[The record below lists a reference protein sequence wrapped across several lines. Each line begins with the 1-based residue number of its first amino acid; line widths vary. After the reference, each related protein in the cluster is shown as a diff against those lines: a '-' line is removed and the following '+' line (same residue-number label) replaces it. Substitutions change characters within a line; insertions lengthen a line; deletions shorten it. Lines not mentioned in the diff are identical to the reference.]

1 MPVALIAV
9 SMLVVLVVATPAD
22 ASPSCRSKA
31 EARQHFGSV
40 HIYWHGRDHCWDATP
55 TRRFTRIHS
64 VQRRLRNHEV
74 QRNVDKPK
82 WHESMSE
89 MLLDAEPVETPAA
102 TPPQTSPQTPW
113 TSRWVDI
120 EPSTPPLD
128 ARWVDIAQVKPPSI
142 IERKPGSTVSPHV
155 VLLVFITFA
164 IVLTLASIEF
174 LFRRTIY

>member
-1 MPVALIAV
+1 
-9 SMLVVLVVATPAD
+9 
-22 ASPSCRSKA
+22 
-31 EARQHFGSV
+31 
-40 HIYWHGRDHCWDATP
+40 
-55 TRRFTRIHS
+55 
-64 VQRRLRNHEV
+64 
-74 QRNVDKPK
+74 
-82 WHESMSE
+82 MSE
-89 MLLDAEPVETPAA
+89 MLLDAEPVETP
-102 TPPQTSPQTPW
+102 PQTPW

-120 EPSTPPLD
+120 EPSTPSLD

>member
-9 SMLVVLVVATPAD
+9 SMLVVLVVATPSE

-40 HIYWHGRDHCWDATP
+40 HIYWHGRDHCWDATS

-89 MLLDAEPVETPAA
+89 MLLDAEPVQTA
-102 TPPQTSPQTPW
+102 PQTSPQTPW
-113 TSRWVDI
+113 ISRWVDI

-128 ARWVDIAQVKPPSI
+128 ARWVDIAQVGQPLI
-142 IERKPGSTVSPHV
+142 IERKPEPMVSPHV